1 MIEVLFFA
9 QLQEEV
15 GKKSVQVTADDLTV
29 NDIIAKCAAE
39 YDIKEL
45 LDEAMIAVNEEYS
58 NRNTVLTA
66 GDVVAFIPPVS
77 GG

>member
-9 QLQEEV
+9 ELRDQAGTNQVKIQASDISVKQLKEEYL
-15 GKKSVQVTADDLTV
+15 TEFDLLTI
-29 NDIIAKCAAE
+29 NN
-39 YDIKEL
+39 
-45 LDEAMIAVNEEYS
+45 AMIAVNEEYAEED
-58 NRNTVLTA
+58 TILKD

>member
-9 QLQEEV
+9 ELRDQAGTNQVKIQVSDISVKQLKDEYLTEF
-15 GKKSVQVTADDLTV
+15 DLLTI
-29 NDIIAKCAAE
+29 NN
-39 YDIKEL
+39 
-45 LDEAMIAVNEEYS
+45 AMIAVNEEYAEED
-58 NRNTVLTA
+58 TILKD

>member
-9 QLQEEV
+9 ELRDQAGMEKVNIDADKITVKQLKDEHL
-15 GKKSVQVTADDLTV
+15 KKYDFLT
-29 NDIIAKCAAE
+29 
-39 YDIKEL
+39 L
-45 LDEAMIAVNEEYS
+45 HQAMIAVNEEYADEE
-58 NRNTVLTA
+58 TLLHA

>member
-9 QLQEEV
+9 ELRDQAGTEKVEIDATNITVQELIDEH
-15 GKKSVQVTADDLTV
+15 LTKY
-29 NDIIAKCAAE
+29 NLLT
-39 YDIKEL
+39 IKN
-45 LDEAMIAVNEEYS
+45 AMIAVNEEYS
-58 NRNTVLTA
+58 SEDTLLEA